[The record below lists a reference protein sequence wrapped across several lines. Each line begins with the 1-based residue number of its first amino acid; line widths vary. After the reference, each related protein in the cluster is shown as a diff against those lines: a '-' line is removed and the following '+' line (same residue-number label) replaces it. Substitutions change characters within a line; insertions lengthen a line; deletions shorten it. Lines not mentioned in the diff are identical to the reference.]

1 MRLQFL
7 DGFRG
12 LAIILVII
20 FHAYVPRIEYYPYG
34 DAYAD
39 IPVINLGWLGV
50 QLFFLISGF
59 VIFMT
64 LDKTESFRVFIY
76 KRWLRLFPAMLIVS
90 VFIYAT
96 ALIFYERPDGIPNLL
111 SLLPGLTFTLPSW
124 WSKLL
129 GVEVQQLEHVFWSL
143 YVEFK
148 FYVLAGATYFIFGR
162 KFLIPALVVLYAL
175 WLVTYGLS
183 TVIESRLLSV
193 IQSATNALSLKQFG
207 WFAAGS
213 MFYSYFQN
221 KDNKWFYSGIA
232 MMLVSAFTVRLDSL
246 GFDLEAIIGALLI
259 SALFAFSLKSSWL
272 QNFLQ
277 NKLLTFLGL
286 ISYPL
291 YLIHENMMTSL
302 IIKMADITPWL
313 HPFLTP
319 YPAILFLVAVA
330 YLISNSLEPSL
341 SQLLDFRRHP
351 KKIKLDASDKGGLHT

>member
-12 LAIILVII
+12 LAIMLVII
-20 FHAYVPRIEYYPYG
+20 FHAYVPRIEHYPYG
-34 DAYAD
+34 DAYAN
-39 IPVINLGWLGV
+39 IPVINVGWLGV

-76 KRWLRLFPAMLIVS
+76 KRWLRLFPAMLIAS
-90 VFIYAT
+90 VFIYST
-96 ALIFYERPDGIPNLL
+96 ALIFYERPDGIPPNLL

-129 GVEVQQLEHVFWSL
+129 GVEIQQLEMVFWSL

-148 FYVLAGATYFIFGR
+148 FYVIAGATFFILGR
-162 KFLIPALVVLYAL
+162 KFLIPALVALYAL

-183 TVIESRLLSV
+183 TVIESNVLSALKS
-193 IQSATNALSLKQFG
+193 ITNALDLKHFG

-221 KDNKWFYSGIA
+221 KDDKWFYAGIT
-232 MMLVSAFTVRLDSL
+232 MMVLSAFTVRLDAL
-246 GFDLEAIIGALLI
+246 GFDLETIIGALLI
-259 SALFAFSLKSSWL
+259 SALFALSLKSSLL
-272 QNFLQ
+272 QRFLQ
-277 NKLLTFLGL
+277 NKLLTFFGF

-330 YLISNSLEPSL
+330 YLISNSLEANL
-341 SQLLDFRRHP
+341 SQLLDFRKYP
-351 KKIKLDASDKGGLHT
+351 KLKLRLMNF